1 MSKWCQET
9 FLLSLTISHASAYQ
23 LTSCGFRGVSGY
35 SGVLTKTVI
44 TRPPGVCRRLIT
56 SPISS
61 SWYPALFLTRSPT
74 FTYHRPV
81 CCVVSGANLL
91 PSVRETNFNSRRI
104 VGSGTLKDFRDNS
117 NCTRKH
123 PPNACACSVRPTLH
137 KITDFHLSPLSRS
150 PKHCFRSSH
159 LATRL

>member
-1 MSKWCQET
+1 M
-9 FLLSLTISHASAYQ
+9 
-23 LTSCGFRGVSGY
+23 
-35 SGVLTKTVI
+35 
-44 TRPPGVCRRLIT
+44 RLVT

-104 VGSGTLKDFRDNS
+104 VGSGPLKDFRDNS

-137 KITDFHLSPLSRS
+137 KITDFHLSPQNREWCHKCVRALNRRFPNTYPRCFLLEISKQHRSFLSQS
-150 PKHCFRSSH
+150 DALLCH
-159 LATRL
+159 RLSLRTSLK